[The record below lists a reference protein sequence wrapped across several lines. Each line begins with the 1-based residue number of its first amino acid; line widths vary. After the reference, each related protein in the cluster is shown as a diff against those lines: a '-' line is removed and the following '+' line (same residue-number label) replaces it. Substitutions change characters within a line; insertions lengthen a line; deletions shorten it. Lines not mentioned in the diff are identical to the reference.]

1 VAAPT
6 RSNNAPPKKSRVSF
20 NEASPAR
27 EHSARWNDL
36 PAIRQ
41 ESMVSRKLIRSASK
55 MADKLTHS
63 KVLILDFGSQYTQV
77 IARRI
82 RECQVYS
89 EIIRFDTAADQIAA
103 LNPKG
108 LILSGGPASVY
119 DKGAPQI
126 DPEIFSLGLP
136 VLGICYG
143 LMLMAHHLGGKVVF
157 TGRREYGAGVLH
169 IEKGSELLGG
179 LGEQLDV
186 WNSHGDEVT
195 ALPRGFRVA
204 GTTEGC
210 DFAAVE
216 DPQRKL
222 YGLQFHPEVAHTPR
236 GREILQNFLFHICH
250 CAMDWTMGS
259 FIEEACAR
267 VRKQVGDQK
276 VVLGLSGG
284 VDSSVTAALLHR
296 AIGDQ
301 LTCIFVNNGLLRA
314 REEEVVQ
321 RVFGQNFHIKLKYV
335 DASERFLSKLRGVT
349 EPEEKRK
356 IIGKEFIH
364 VFEDAVNELAG
375 ELTPQTALRNPQFRF
390 LAQGTLYPDVIES
403 VSIEGNPA
411 QVIKSHH
418 NVGGL
423 PEKMHFELVEPVR
436 QLFKDEV
443 RQAGLQLG
451 LPKEI
456 VYRQP
461 FPGPGL
467 AVRILGEVTPERLS
481 ILREADTIVES
492 EMEVADWYYKVWQ
505 SFAVLLPVQSVGVMG
520 DQRTYENTV
529 VLRIVESQD
538 GMTADWVRL
547 PYELLARISNR
558 ISNEVNGVNRVCYD
572 ISSKP
577 PSTIEWE

>member
-1 VAAPT
+1 M
-6 RSNNAPPKKSRVSF
+6 SDKS
-20 NEASPAR
+20 
-27 EHSARWNDL
+27 
-36 PAIRQ
+36 
-41 ESMVSRKLIRSASK
+41 
-55 MADKLTHS
+55 THS
-63 KVLILDFGSQYTQV
+63 KILILDFGSQYTQV

-89 EIIRFDTAADQIAA
+89 EIVRFDTPAAEIAA
-103 LNPKG
+103 LKPKG
-108 LILSGGPASVY
+108 VILSGGPASVY

-126 DPEIFSLGLP
+126 DPKIFLLGVP

-143 LMLMAHHLGGKVVF
+143 LMLMANHLGGRVVF
-157 TGRREYGAGVLH
+157 SGRREYGAGVLH
-169 IEKGSELLGG
+169 IKNGSELLGG

-195 ALPRGFRVA
+195 ALPKGFRVA

-259 FIEEACAR
+259 FIEEACDRA
-267 VRKQVGDQK
+267 RKQVGDQK

-284 VDSSVTAALLHR
+284 VDSSVTAALLHK
-296 AIGDQ
+296 AIGNQ

-321 RVFGQNFHIKLKYV
+321 RVFGENFHVRLKYV
-335 DASERFLSKLRGVT
+335 DASDRFLSLLKGVID
-349 EPEEKRK
+349 PETKRK
-356 IIGKEFIH
+356 LIGNEFIK
-364 VFEDAVNELAG
+364 VFQHATEELLEEDQKNG
-375 ELTPQTALRNPQFRF
+375 ERKLTAANPSGGRYGGYKF

-403 VSIEGNPA
+403 VSIQGNPA

-443 RQAGLQLG
+443 RQAGLHLG

-481 ILREADTIVES
+481 ILREADTIVQS
-492 EMEVADWYYKVWQ
+492 EMEAADWYYKVWQ

-558 ISNEVNGVNRVCYD
+558 ISNEVKGVNRVCYD

>member
-1 VAAPT
+1 
-6 RSNNAPPKKSRVSF
+6 
-20 NEASPAR
+20 
-27 EHSARWNDL
+27 
-36 PAIRQ
+36 
-41 ESMVSRKLIRSASK
+41 
-55 MADKLTHS
+55 MADKSTHS
-63 KVLILDFGSQYTQV
+63 KILILDFGSQYTQV

-89 EIIRFDTAADQIAA
+89 EIIRFDTPAAEVAA
-103 LNPKG
+103 LKPKG

-126 DPEIFSLGLP
+126 DPRIFSLGVP

-143 LMLMAHHLGGKVVF
+143 LMLMANHLGGRVVF
-157 TGRREYGAGVLH
+157 SGRREYGAGVLH
-169 IEKGSELLGG
+169 IKNGAELLGG
-179 LGEQLDV
+179 LGEHLDV

-259 FIEEACAR
+259 FIEETCDR

-284 VDSSVTAALLHR
+284 VDSSVTAALLHK
-296 AIGDQ
+296 AIGNQ

-321 RVFGQNFHIKLKYV
+321 RVFGENFHVRLKYV
-335 DASERFLSKLRGVT
+335 DASNRFLSLLKGVT
-349 EPEEKRK
+349 DPETKRK
-356 IIGKEFIH
+356 LIGNEFIK
-364 VFEDAVNELAG
+364 VFQHATEELLEEDQKNGERKLA
-375 ELTPQTALRNPQFRF
+375 TAGPSGGGHSGYKF

-403 VSIEGNPA
+403 VSIQGNPA

-481 ILREADTIVES
+481 ILREADTIVQS
-492 EMEVADWYYKVWQ
+492 EMEAADWYYKVWQ

-558 ISNEVNGVNRVCYD
+558 ISNEVKGVNRVCYD

>member
-1 VAAPT
+1 
-6 RSNNAPPKKSRVSF
+6 
-20 NEASPAR
+20 
-27 EHSARWNDL
+27 
-36 PAIRQ
+36 
-41 ESMVSRKLIRSASK
+41 
-55 MADKLTHS
+55 MADTSTHS
-63 KVLILDFGSQYTQV
+63 KILILDFGSQYTQV

-89 EIIRFDTAADQIAA
+89 EIIRFDTPAAEIAA
-103 LNPKG
+103 LKPKG

-126 DPEIFSLGLP
+126 DPKIFSLGVP

-143 LMLMAHHLGGKVVF
+143 LMLMANHLGGRVVF

-169 IEKGSELLGG
+169 IKNGSELLGG
-179 LGEQLDV
+179 LGAQLDV

-195 ALPRGFRVA
+195 ALPKGFRVA

-210 DFAAVE
+210 DCAAVE

-284 VDSSVTAALLHR
+284 VDSSVTAALLHK
-296 AIGDQ
+296 AIGNQ

-314 REEEVVQ
+314 REEEIVQ
-321 RVFGQNFHIKLKYV
+321 RVFGENFHVRLKYV
-335 DASERFLSKLRGVT
+335 DASDRFLSLLKGVT
-349 EPEEKRK
+349 DPETKRK
-356 IIGKEFIH
+356 LIGNEFIK
-364 VFEDAVNELAG
+364 VFQHATEELLEEDQKNG
-375 ELTPQTALRNPQFRF
+375 ERKLTTASPSGGGHGGYKF

-481 ILREADTIVES
+481 ILREADTIVQS
-492 EMEVADWYYKVWQ
+492 EMEAADWYYKVWQ

-547 PYELLARISNR
+547 PFELLARISNR
-558 ISNEVNGVNRVCYD
+558 ISNEVKGVNRVCYD

>member
-1 VAAPT
+1 MKTV
-6 RSNNAPPKKSRVSF
+6 SPP
-20 NEASPAR
+20 A
-27 EHSARWNDL
+27 
-36 PAIRQ
+36 
-41 ESMVSRKLIRSASK
+41 
-55 MADKLTHS
+55 HS
-63 KVLILDFGSQYTQV
+63 KILILDFGSQYTQV

-82 RECQVYS
+82 RELQVYS
-89 EIIRFDTAADQIAA
+89 EIASFNISAKQIAA
-103 LNPKG
+103 LAPNG
-108 LILSGGPASVY
+108 IILSGGPASVY

-126 DPEIFSLGLP
+126 DTEIFSLNIP

-143 LMLMAHHLGGKVVF
+143 LMLMAHHLGGQVVF
-157 TGRREYGAGVLH
+157 TGRREYGPGTLR
-169 IEKGSELLGG
+169 ITNRSELLEG
-179 LGEQLDV
+179 LGHQLDV

-195 ALPRGFRVA
+195 ALPKGFRVA

-236 GREILQNFLFHICH
+236 GKEILQNFVYHICQ

-267 VRKQVGDQK
+267 IRKQVGDQK

-284 VDSSVTAALLHR
+284 VDSSVTAALLHK

-314 REEEVVQ
+314 REEEIVQ
-321 RVFGQNFHIKLKYV
+321 RVFGENFHVRLKYV
-335 DASERFLSKLRGVT
+335 DASERFLALLKDVT
-349 EPEEKRK
+349 DPETKRK
-356 IIGKEFIH
+356 LIGNEFIK
-364 VFEDAVNELAG
+364 VFQHATEELLEEDRGNGEHRLAAASPSSG
-375 ELTPQTALRNPQFRF
+375 GHGGYRF

-443 RQAGLQLG
+443 RQVGLQLG

-481 ILREADTIVES
+481 ILREADTIVQS
-492 EMEVADWYYKVWQ
+492 EMEAADWYYKVWQ

-520 DQRTYENTV
+520 DQRTYENTIA
-529 VLRIVESQD
+529 LRIVESQD
-538 GMTADWVRL
+538 GMTADWVRI

-558 ISNEVNGVNRVCYD
+558 ICNEVKGVNRVVFD
-572 ISSKP
+572 VSSKP